1 MIKAIKRLAGNELFC
16 IFSGAILFF
25 AAIILGAIDF
35 PTASLV
41 LYICALAVSGFR
53 VFAYALRGIFR
64 GDFLDEKFLMSIA
77 SVGALVIGEYTE
89 GVAVM
94 LFFLVGEFFEHR
106 AVRKSR
112 NSIKSLM
119 AINADEAQVLRDGEE
134 ITVDAEDV
142 VVGDILIIRPGN
154 RVAVDCVIISGE
166 SDIDTSAMTGES
178 APRFLSVGDNLDSG
192 VVVLNGV
199 LTCSAVR
206 PAQSSAAARVLAL
219 VEEANERKSREE
231 TFITKFSRIYTPA
244 VVSLAILMTV
254 VPSAFGWLRFTD
266 ALYRALIFLVISCPC
281 ALVISVPMAF
291 FGGIGAA
298 ASRGI
303 LFKGGNVFSAV
314 ASAECVAFDKTGTL
328 TEGKLTVGA
337 VRTFGCSKEE
347 VLSLAASAEYGSNHP
362 IAVAIKK
369 NAVFEAPISVK
380 EVAGKGVIAR
390 TSRGTVAVG
399 NIALMTALEITVRD
413 TASGVYVARDGV
425 HIGTVILSDS
435 VKSEAS
441 AAVNELCE
449 LGIRSNIILSGDRA
463 ENVKRVAEEI
473 GISDYH
479 AELSPEQKYT
489 ELEKIISTSKSTL
502 YVGDGINDAPSLA
515 RADVGVAM
523 GALGSDSAIEAADV
537 VITSDELT
545 RLPEAIR
552 IARKTL
558 RIAKQNIAFA
568 IGVKLAVMLLGAFNL
583 ANMWLAVFADVG
595 VSVIAILNSMRALA
609 YKGKRK

>member
-1 MIKAIKRLAGNELFC
+1 MIKAIKRLAENELFC

-41 LYICALAVSGFR
+41 LYVGALAVSGCR
-53 VFAYALRGIFR
+53 VFLDAFRGIFR

-77 SVGALVIGEYTE
+77 SVGALIIGEYTE

-94 LFFLVGEFFEHR
+94 LFFLVGEYFEHR

-112 NSIKSLM
+112 NSIKALM
-119 AINADEAQVLRDGEE
+119 TINADEAQILIDGKE

-142 VVGDILIIRPGN
+142 EVGNILIIRPGE
-154 RVAVDCVIISGE
+154 RVAVDCEIISGE

-178 APRFLSVGDNLDSG
+178 VPRFLSVGDKLDSG

-199 LTCSAVR
+199 LTCRALR
-206 PAQSSAAARVLAL
+206 PAESSAASRVLAL
-219 VEEANERKSREE
+219 VEEANERKSKEE
-231 TFITKFSRIYTPA
+231 AFITKFSRIYTPA

-254 VPSAFGWLRFTD
+254 IPSVFGWLKFTD

-314 ASAECVAFDKTGTL
+314 AGADSIAFDKTGTL
-328 TEGKLTVGA
+328 TEGKLA
-337 VRTFGCSKEE
+337 VSKVKTFGCSTEE
-347 VLSLAASAEYGSNHP
+347 VLYLAASAEYGSNHP
-362 IAVAIKK
+362 IALGIKK
-369 NAVFEAPISVK
+369 NTVLEAPISVK
-380 EVAGKGVIAR
+380 EVAGKGVIAK

-399 NIALMTALEITVRD
+399 NIGLMTELEIPLCD
-413 TASGVYVARDGV
+413 SDNGVYVALDCV
-425 HIGTVILSDS
+425 HIGTIILSDS
-435 VKSEAS
+435 VKREAR
-441 AAVNELCE
+441 AAVEELRS
-449 LGIRSNIILSGDRA
+449 LGVSSSIILSGDLD
-463 ENVKRVAEEI
+463 ESVKNVASQV
-473 GISDYH
+473 GISDYR
-479 AELSPEQKYT
+479 AELSPEEKYC
-489 ELEKIISTSKSTL
+489 ELEKLIGSSKSTL

-545 RLPEAIR
+545 RLPEAIK
-552 IARKTL
+552 ISRKTL
-558 RIAKQNIAFA
+558 RIAKENIAFA
-568 IGVKLAVMLLGAFNL
+568 LGVKLAVMLLGAFNL

-595 VSVIAILNSMRALA
+595 VSVIAILNSMRALS
-609 YKGKRK
+609 YKRSLK

>member
-1 MIKAIKRLAGNELFC
+1 MSTF
-16 IFSGAILFF
+16 
-25 AAIILGAIDF
+25 
-35 PTASLV
+35 
-41 LYICALAVSGFR
+41 
-53 VFAYALRGIFR
+53 GI
-64 GDFLDEKFLMSIA
+64 S
-77 SVGALVIGEYTE
+77 
-89 GVAVM
+89 
-94 LFFLVGEFFEHR
+94 
-106 AVRKSR
+106 
-112 NSIKSLM
+112 
-119 AINADEAQVLRDGEE
+119 LRDA
-134 ITVDAEDV
+134 T
-142 VVGDILIIRPGN
+142 N
-154 RVAVDCVIISGE
+154 
-166 SDIDTSAMTGES
+166 
-178 APRFLSVGDNLDSG
+178 
-192 VVVLNGV
+192 
-199 LTCSAVR
+199 
-206 PAQSSAAARVLAL
+206 
-219 VEEANERKSREE
+219 
-231 TFITKFSRIYTPA
+231 
-244 VVSLAILMTV
+244 
-254 VPSAFGWLRFTD
+254 
-266 ALYRALIFLVISCPC
+266 
-281 ALVISVPMAF
+281 
-291 FGGIGAA
+291 
-298 ASRGI
+298 
-303 LFKGGNVFSAV
+303 
-314 ASAECVAFDKTGTL
+314 
-328 TEGKLTVGA
+328 
-337 VRTFGCSKEE
+337 
-347 VLSLAASAEYGSNHP
+347 
-362 IAVAIKK
+362 
-369 NAVFEAPISVK
+369 
-380 EVAGKGVIAR
+380 
-390 TSRGTVAVG
+390 
-399 NIALMTALEITVRD
+399 
-413 TASGVYVARDGV
+413 GVYVARDGV

-489 ELEKIISTSKSTL
+489 ELEKIISMSKSTL